1 MKKYA
6 ILFLAGFLMLAT
18 LSALALGGGGSG
30 EPPEDDT
37 VRVTLKPKDEAS
49 KIYGWVRITPDK
61 FAVGA
66 NRLEPD
72 AFYAV
77 YVVSGDTRE
86 AMTEEPARRTFDDGE
101 FKFETRLEEPFGG
114 EWDKVVLYHQP
125 AGENVEEG
133 MVPVL
138 EGSLE

>member
-6 ILFLAGFLMLAT
+6 TLLLTGFLMLAT
-18 LSALALGGGGSG
+18 LSAFALGGGGSG

-37 VRVTLKPKDEAS
+37 VRVSMKPLDEAE
-49 KIYGWVRITPDK
+49 KTYGWVRITPDK

-72 AFYAV
+72 TFYAV
-77 YVVSGDTRE
+77 YVVSGDTKQ

-114 EWDKVVLYHQP
+114 EWDKVVLYRQD